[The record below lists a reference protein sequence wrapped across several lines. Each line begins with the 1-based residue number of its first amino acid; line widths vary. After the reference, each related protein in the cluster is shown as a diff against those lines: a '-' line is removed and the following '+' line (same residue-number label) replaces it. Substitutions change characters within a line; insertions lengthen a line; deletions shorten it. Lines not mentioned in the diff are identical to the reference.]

1 MIYGVKF
8 KGHYPVGAAAMVRAK
23 NKKEAAKL
31 LQTKLGEIGL
41 PQEVTEDDMIT
52 FNRGTCVVILV
63 DGDY

>member
-1 MIYGVKF
+1 
-8 KGHYPVGAAAMVRAK
+8 MVRAQ

-31 LQTKLGEIGL
+31 LQTKLEEMGL

-52 FNRGTCVVILV
+52 FKRGTCVVVLT